1 MVRDIGKIS
10 FHVVH
15 DRRGTIPVDEHFGA
29 EVKVTTI
36 DGKIVSGKIDA
47 TSANPLPAERLRE
60 KFENC
65 IGRAL
70 PVSRAA
76 ALAEMIEQ
84 LETLADMRAV
94 SALLCGD
101 TAGRVRKTH
110 FG

>member
-1 MVRDIGKIS
+1 MFQGQS
-10 FHVVH
+10 SC
-15 DRRGTIPVDEHFGA
+15 G
-29 EVKVTTI
+29 
-36 DGKIVSGKIDA
+36 
-47 TSANPLPAERLRE
+47 
-60 KFENC
+60 

-94 SALLCGD
+94 SVLLCGD